1 MSMKREMRLRRLT
14 LRVPEMT
21 YFRIKQLAL
30 VNHKPVS
37 ALVLAGIKHVV
48 RNTPEWR
55 DWPKEYFEI
64 WPKSDGPE
72 RK

>member
-1 MSMKREMRLRRLT
+1 MSRRRELRLHRLT

-21 YFRIKQLAL
+21 YFRIKQLAM

-37 ALVLAGIKHVV
+37 ALVLAGIKHVL

-55 DWPKEYFEI
+55 DWPAEYFEN
-64 WPKSDGPE
+64 WPKPE
-72 RK
+72 STGRK